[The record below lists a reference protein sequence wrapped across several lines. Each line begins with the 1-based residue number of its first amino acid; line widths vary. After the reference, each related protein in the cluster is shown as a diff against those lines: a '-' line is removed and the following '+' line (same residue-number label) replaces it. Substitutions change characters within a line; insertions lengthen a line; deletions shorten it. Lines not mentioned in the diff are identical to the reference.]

1 MLASLEDNNWYG
13 RRLKFAREAARLSQE
28 ELAERVDLTRLTIAR
43 YESGKLKPSFERLV
57 PIAAALSQP
66 LWWFFTD
73 RDNASVASEPGLD
86 TTLQEIVDRL
96 NHLES
101 QVGQCQSLLYE
112 LRESSGSDEERTEKP
127 SARDSAFS
135 E

>member
-73 RDNASVASEPGLD
+73 EDNSSVCGDSGVDP
-86 TTLQEIVDRL
+86 TLQEIVDRL

-101 QVGQCQSLLYE
+101 QVGQCQNLLSE
-112 LRESSGSDEERTEKP
+112 LRDAQG
-127 SARDSAFS
+127 
-135 E
+135 